1 MDVNAALIDLYQDS
15 ELAVAFI
22 QRQNDADWQIL
33 WQNPTARML
42 WGEYDINLDVE
53 LKLRLL
59 SALQTLSAKS
69 FKHFPLQGVQAYQ
82 FILNHYQDG
91 FILQFLSNTEEDV
104 RLEVAKYDEA
114 VCHNAIEAAGLALFD
129 WDLLEDKIHY
139 TDLTYKICEVS
150 PVEMGNTKQALM
162 ARIHP
167 QDVNLV
173 AEEIDAHLETKWPL
187 NLDFRLRSSNGQYIW
202 LKLTGRAQWEPETD
216 LPMRLVGS
224 LRDISEQKRTEQT
237 VYQRESLIEQIFD
250 ALPVSIYVKDGHGC
264 FRFFSKQTEALT
276 GVSRNKAI
284 GRTDFEIFSTEMAR
298 QNIQL
303 DAQAREAGKLLMSE
317 QKRIVDGQPH
327 CFMTGRGPVTIQNL
341 DQTSST
347 WLLGFALDI
356 TERYKMEEDLR
367 SAKLAAE
374 DATKA
379 KSDFLSVMSHE
390 IRTPLNAVIG
400 TSSLLLD
407 SDLRKE
413 QIQQMQMIKRSG
425 EHLLYLINDILDF
438 NKLDSGQMQLEHR
451 AFSLFEQ
458 LETVASILGPEAQM
472 KGLLFKTDYAAEL
485 APFIWGDEARLRQ
498 VLLNLMGNSIKFTEK
513 GSVTLRVSLSKKT
526 PGYGRFEIRDT
537 GIGIAQQNIGKLFS
551 EFMQADSSTTRKY
564 GGTGLGLAI
573 CKKLVEAMKGQ
584 IGVDSEVGKGSCFW
598 FEIPTPAAASKAV
611 DEANLTQNFDE
622 QRPLDILVAEDNLSN
637 QMLIRA
643 ILTKLGHKITL
654 ANNGLEALKQLAQ
667 RDFDLILMDMQMPEL
682 DGLEATKRIRA
693 LGDNVKATIPVI
705 ALTANALSGDK
716 ERVLDAGMNDYL
728 TKPID
733 IHALK
738 RALWKWSQV

>member
-1 MDVNAALIDLYQDS
+1 M
-15 ELAVAFI
+15 AFI
-22 QRQNDADWQIL
+22 QRQDDADWQIL
-33 WQNPTARML
+33 WQNATAKTL
-42 WGEYDINLDVE
+42 WGDYDINADIE

-59 SALQTLSAKS
+59 SSLQTMSAKS
-69 FKHFPLQGVQAYQ
+69 FKHFPNQAVQTYQ

-91 FILQFLSNTEEDV
+91 FILQFLSNDEEDV
-104 RLEVAKYDEA
+104 RLEVAKYDES

-129 WDLLEDKIHY
+129 WDLVVDKINY
-139 TDLTYKICEVS
+139 TDLTYKICDVS
-150 PVEMGNTKQALM
+150 PVELGNTKKALM

-167 QDVNLV
+167 QDAILV

-187 NLDFRLRSSNGQYIW
+187 NLDFRLRSGNGQYIW
-202 LKLTGRAQWEPETD
+202 LKLTGRAEWQSETD
-216 LPMRLVGS
+216 LPIRLVGS

-237 VYQRESLIEQIFD
+237 VFQRESLIEQIFD
-250 ALPVSIYVKDGHGC
+250 ALPISIYVKDSHGC
-264 FRFFSKQTEALT
+264 FRFFSKQTEAQT

-284 GRTDFEIFSTEMAR
+284 GRSDFEVFPTDIARENSELDQKAR
-298 QNIQL
+298 Q
-303 DAQAREAGKLLMSE
+303 EAKLLMYE
-317 QKRIVDGQPH
+317 QKRDINGKSH
-327 CFMTGRGPVTIQNL
+327 CLMTGRGPVTIQNL

-367 SAKLAAE
+367 AAKLAAE
-374 DATKA
+374 EATKA
-379 KSDFLSVMSHE
+379 KSEFLSVMSHE

-407 SDLRKE
+407 SDLSEDK
-413 QIQQMQMIKRSG
+413 IQQMQMIKRSG

-458 LETVASILGPEAQM
+458 LDTVGAILGPEASM
-472 KGLLFKTDYAAEL
+472 KGVEFKTDYSAEL
-485 APFIWGDEARLRQ
+485 FPFIWGDEARLRQ

-513 GSVTLRVSLSKKT
+513 GSVTLKITPSQKT
-526 PGYGRFEIRDT
+526 KGYSRFEIIDT
-537 GIGIAQQNIGKLFS
+537 GIGIAKENISKLFS

-584 IGVDSEVGKGSCFW
+584 IGVDSEIGKGSCFW
-598 FEIPTPAAASKAV
+598 FEVPTPQAAAKAV

-654 ANNGLEALKQLAQ
+654 ANNGLEAVKQLELHA
-667 RDFDLILMDMQMPEL
+667 FDLILMDMQMPEM
-682 DGLEATKRIRA
+682 DGLEAAKCVRELSDSTKSS
-693 LGDNVKATIPVI
+693 IPVI
-705 ALTANALSGDK
+705 ALTANALTGDK

-738 RALWKWSQV
+738 RALWKWSQI